1 MLIGM
6 GYTADDAMQL
16 IKAKRA
22 LADPY
27 VGYIQKRIR
36 KLESQWQSQN
46 NQS

>member
-1 MLIGM
+1 M